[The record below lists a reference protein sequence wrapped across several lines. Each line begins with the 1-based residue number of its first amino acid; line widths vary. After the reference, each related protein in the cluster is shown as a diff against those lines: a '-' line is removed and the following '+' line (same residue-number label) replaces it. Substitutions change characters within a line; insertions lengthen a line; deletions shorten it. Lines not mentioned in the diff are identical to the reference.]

1 MSVRSV
7 SQPSPGGV
15 PPDPPAG
22 EPAVC
27 KPESA
32 QSPHPSQ
39 SAQSTTPPVPGP
51 VGRATV
57 NLDQIDAEVALAKG
71 PAGDHFD
78 VELMSLSA
86 KVNADQLTVQGAF
99 SRIEFHSKD
108 RAHSVSVEKL
118 SFKAELGTT
127 NPDGSV
133 GINAGVGANLI
144 GIEGTATYS
153 GNSLTV
159 GFAAGAGAEV
169 SVGVRD
175 FDKDG
180 SPEMC
185 ARISVLFVTLGTCM
199 EPLF

>member
-7 SQPSPGGV
+7 SQPSPGAA
-15 PPDPPAG
+15 PPDPPEA
-22 EPAVC
+22 EPAMC
-27 KPESA
+27 KPDSSQPSHA
-32 QSPHPSQ
+32 PQSQSPR
-39 SAQSTTPPVPGP
+39 PPVPGP
-51 VGRATV
+51 VARAAV
-57 NLDQIDAEVALAKG
+57 SRDQIDVEVALAKG

-86 KVNADQLTVQGAF
+86 RANGDQLTVQGAF
-99 SRIEFHSKD
+99 SRMELHTQD
-108 RAHSVSVEKL
+108 RGQSLAVEKL
-118 SFKAELGTT
+118 SFKANLGAM
-127 NPDGSV
+127 NADGSV
-133 GINAGVGANLI
+133 GINAGIGATLI
-144 GIEGTATYS
+144 GIEGTATLS

-159 GFAAGAGAEV
+159 GFSAGAGAEV

-185 ARISVLFVTLGTCM
+185 ARISVLFVTLGTCL

>member
-1 MSVRSV
+1 M
-7 SQPSPGGV
+7 
-15 PPDPPAG
+15 
-22 EPAVC
+22 
-27 KPESA
+27 
-32 QSPHPSQ
+32 
-39 SAQSTTPPVPGP
+39 
-51 VGRATV
+51 
-57 NLDQIDAEVALAKG
+57 NLDQTDVEVALAKG

-99 SRIEFHSKD
+99 SRIELHSQNPGQ
-108 RAHSVSVEKL
+108 SLSVEKL
-118 SFKAELGTT
+118 TFKANLGTI

-133 GINAGVGANLI
+133 GINAGIGATLI
-144 GIEGTATYS
+144 GIEGTATIS

-159 GFAAGAGAEV
+159 GFSAGAGAEV

>member
-7 SQPSPGGV
+7 SQPAPGGV
-15 PPDPPAG
+15 PPDPPVG
-22 EPAVC
+22 EQAMC
-27 KPESA
+27 KPESP
-32 QSPHPSQ
+32 Q
-39 SAQSTTPPVPGP
+39 PPLPGP
-51 VGRATV
+51 VARATV
-57 NLDQIDAEVALAKG
+57 NRDQIDAEVALAKV

-86 KVNADQLTVQGAF
+86 RADGDQLTVQGAL
-99 SRIEFHSKD
+99 SRIELHSKD
-108 RAHSVSVEKL
+108 PGQSLSVEKL
-118 SFKAELGTT
+118 SFKANLGAM
-127 NPDGSV
+127 NSDGSV
-133 GINAGVGANLI
+133 GINAGIGATLI
-144 GIEGTATYS
+144 GIEGTATIS

-159 GFAAGAGAEV
+159 GLSAGAGAEV